1 MQQGINTSTDTITA
15 DAGSTE
21 TAVMLDVQAVAD
33 LLTCS
38 TRHVY
43 RLADSGRMPR
53 PIKLGKLVRWSRSVI
68 EEWIAGGCPRCRR

>member
-1 MQQGINTSTDTITA
+1 MLQGINAVEDTTTA
-15 DAGSTE
+15 EAGSTE
-21 TAVMLDVQAVAD
+21 TAAMLDVQAVAE
-33 LLTCS
+33 LLACS

-53 PIKLGKLVRWSRSVI
+53 PVKLGKLVRWSRSVI